1 LGIAKNTILI
11 FKDKLDSFMPRL
23 SPSTS
28 ILSAT
33 LPLAKPRFA
42 HILLFALGTF
52 LLLVLVTQGEIYLV
66 HLPGTH
72 RPYTIFYL
80 IPVAIGAALLGV
92 RGGIVTALA
101 SVVLARVF
109 LFGGHEHGAA
119 RLLTAPV
126 IADDIEFGALL
137 LGTLT
142 IACVTGFL
150 RTALGDVRAAGNR
163 ITGVNKSLAESNEQL
178 ASANARLLET
188 EQERRIF
195 HRDVMM
201 AVTGGKLRL
210 VEPDEM
216 PPLDMGLEA
225 ADLTVALEEPQ
236 DASALRRTLQKLGQ
250 ERDMAYEQVADLC
263 TGVTEAATNAVK
275 HGHGGT
281 AQVWTRPDAII
292 VQINDR
298 GEGIAPDSLA
308 RATLDAGYSTRKSL
322 GMGFF
327 LMLQTSDT
335 LVLCTSGTGTSILLR
350 VSVKPPAADPETLM
364 ARYIGIV

>member
-1 LGIAKNTILI
+1 
-11 FKDKLDSFMPRL
+11 MPRVSVSS
-23 SPSTS
+23 SPA
-28 ILSAT
+28 SAG
-33 LPLAKPRFA
+33 LPLARPQFTRV
-42 HILLFALGTF
+42 LLSALGT
-52 LLLVLVTQGEIYLV
+52 LLLLILVTQGEILLT

-92 RGGIVTALA
+92 RGGILTALA
-101 SVVLARVF
+101 SVVLARLF
-109 LFGGHEHGAA
+109 LFGGQEHGAA

-126 IADDIEFGALL
+126 VADDIEFGALL

-150 RTALGDVRAAGNR
+150 RTALGEVREAGERLNNAN
-163 ITGVNKSLAESNEQL
+163 THLAESNTQL
-178 ASANARLLET
+178 ASANTRLLET

-195 HRDVMM
+195 HRDVLM

-216 PPLDMGLEA
+216 PPLDMALGEPNFSA
-225 ADLTVALEEPQ
+225 TLEEPQ
-236 DASALRRTLQKLGQ
+236 DASALRRTLQKLGE
-250 ERDMAYEQVADLC
+250 ERDMAYERVADLC

-281 AQVWTRPDAII
+281 AQVWTMPDAIF

-298 GEGIAPDSLA
+298 GEGIAPVNLA

-327 LMLQTSDT
+327 LMLESSDT
-335 LVLCTSGTGTSILLR
+335 LVLATSDSGTSILLR
-350 VSVKPPAADPETLM
+350 VSIKPVADDPETLM
-364 ARYIGIV
+364 ARYVGIA